1 MSKAKDLMARRK
13 KAIRLAKTYPEGSAT
28 QEKLMDYAKKLLDEA
43 EAAGD
48 LTTDEVY
55 GLMAD

>member
-13 KAIRLAKTYPEGSAT
+13 KAIRLAKTYPEGAVKR
-28 QEKLMDYAKKLLDEA
+28 EELMNYAKKLLDEA
-43 EAAGD
+43 ESADD